1 MLDIIRILQIIKK
14 YKVKIILCDPPVFL
28 MHGSTSD
35 VTQCLKRLAD
45 SSLLLRMR
53 EQRPDSLIMV
63 IPKLLFTS
71 KVAIS
76 STLIICL
83 SSASTCALIA
93 FAVSAYPNAA
103 AASFPTNHGSPSFS
117 IHLRSPNSGLL
128 KSLHLEVEEE
138 GVTNR
143 YPIIFSYKCLLAI
156 KLMLYNCYNRWKVC
170 LQQKIQR
177 IKFYPLEQN
186 ELKPKSNSKKAP
198 TAYKTEQC
206 FTSLME
212 IRSYNRS
219 DHRYNSYLRYTVSP
233 A

>member
-28 MHGSTSD
+28 IHGSTSD
-35 VTQCLKRLAD
+35 VTQCLKRFAD
-45 SSLLLRMR
+45 SSLLLRIR

-63 IPKLLFTS
+63 ISWIPPGVSHFVTP
-71 KVAIS
+71 
-76 STLIICL
+76 L
-83 SSASTCALIA
+83 SSASTCTRTA
-93 FAVSAYPNAA
+93 FLVLLYPNAVA
-103 AASFPTNHGSPSFS
+103 TSFPTNHDSPSFS